1 MNMLKTFA
9 MLAFGSVLLA
19 GCGSHEDESAAQTGA
34 PSPAIETPTPPAEDA
49 VSPADATEI
58 VPSDEAGP
66 AMSDSL
72 PTGDKPPPSE
82 PAPPPGN

>member
-1 MNMLKTFA
+1 MNMLKT
-9 MLAFGSVLLA
+9 LTVLIFGSVLLA

-34 PSPAIETPTPPAEDA
+34 PSPAAETPASPAEDS
-49 VSPADATEI
+49 VSPADAADSM
-58 VPSDEAGP
+58 PSDQAEP

-72 PTGDKPPPSE
+72 PTGDKPPPPE